1 MAHQLVRTSTHT
13 VEHLRRGLY
22 RLVVFHRCP
31 NPNGTH
37 LVAWYRGNK
46 RGAFRYLDRLLALP
60 ASFRGSGAPLPP
72 QDPPA
77 PAPLAGAT
85 GGAVAEPPP
94 AYHPDPPRLALGRV
108 VATRGALGLALSHGL
123 DLSALLG
130 RHASGD
136 WGDVCAA
143 DAQANDLA
151 LDGAARLLSAYDTA
165 AGRLWIITEADRS
178 ATTVLLP
185 SEY

>member
-1 MAHQLVRTSTHT
+1 MNA
-13 VEHLRRGLY
+13 
-22 RLVVFHRCP
+22 P
-31 NPNGTH
+31 NPTPHVAEACRVYRPRPRRVPLGH
-37 LVAWYRGNK
+37 LVAT
-46 RGAFRYLDRLLALP
+46 P
-60 ASFRGSGAPLPP
+60 
-72 QDPPA
+72 
-77 PAPLAGAT
+77 
-85 GGAVAEPPP
+85 
-94 AYHPDPPRLALGRV
+94 
-108 VATRGALGLALSHGL
+108 GALDAAREHGVDLHALVH
-123 DLSALLG
+123 

-151 LDGAARLLSAYDTA
+151 LDPALAARLLSAYDTA